1 LNPARRGRYTSRVKY
16 RFLPAV
22 LLAIL
27 LIPNNAFAWG
37 HKEHIQ
43 LTRIAV
49 GRLLADPATPEAM
62 KAWLRSITP
71 NVYDMTQEEQFF
83 LKGKI
88 GDTKD
93 GAGLT
98 GIEYWAIAPDLFA
111 KDKNTKIEPYNS
123 PERPLHFID
132 LELVLPAATKKG
144 YRHDLSGKP
153 KIDEIPRDL
162 KDERYVQAGYLPFR
176 VEESYN
182 KLVAAIKD
190 GKLAPAD
197 PKSREWNESAL
208 RWAGYLAHYIGD
220 NFQPHHATIDFQSKS
235 YFANRQKAPN
245 IHNEME
251 FRMNDDDKDDFADV
265 RPVFWAAFVKE
276 LATAKDDAPIADQ
289 WKASLEVSFKAY
301 DALPLIGL
309 AAMKAAGQGGTPD
322 APKGDITGKF
332 DSRAFF
338 NFRGTYDGR
347 EMSVMEMK
355 AHQQAL
361 AVVRIQKLLRQAW
374 DEGTAK

>member
-1 LNPARRGRYTSRVKY
+1 MPGVGRGRYTFGVKV
-16 RFLPAV
+16 RPFPTVFVLV
-22 LLAIL
+22 LLIATR
-27 LIPNNAFAWG
+27 AFAWG

-43 LTRIAV
+43 LTRIAI
-49 GRLLADPATPEAM
+49 GRLLADPATPQAM
-62 KAWLRSITP
+62 KDWLRSISP
-71 NVYDMTQEEQFF
+71 NVYDMKQEEEFF
-83 LKGKI
+83 LKGKV

-93 GAGLT
+93 GAGFV

-111 KDKNTKIEPYNS
+111 RDRNTKIEPYNA
-123 PERPLHFID
+123 PERPLHYID
-132 LELVLPAATKKG
+132 LELLLPPAAKMG

-153 KIDEIPRDL
+153 KMEDIPRDL
-162 KDERYVQAGYLPFR
+162 KDPRYVQAGYLPFR

-182 KLVAAIKD
+182 KLVTAIRA

-197 PKSREWNESAL
+197 PKSREWNETAL

-220 NFQPHHATIDFQSKS
+220 NFQPHHATIDFKSQS
-235 YFANRQKAPN
+235 YFANKNKAPN

-251 FRMNDDDKDDFADV
+251 FRMNDDEKDDFTDV

-276 LATAKDDAPIADQ
+276 LASAEDTFDSRDL
-289 WKASLEVSFKAY
+289 WKGSLEVSFKSY

-309 AAMKAAGQGGTPD
+309 AAMKAAGQEGTPD
-322 APKGDITGKF
+322 APRGDIPGKF

-338 NFRGTYDGR
+338 NFRGQYDGQ
-347 EMSVMEMK
+347 EMSVLEMK
-355 AHQQAL
+355 ARQQAL

-374 DEGTAK
+374 DDGAQ